1 MPENHFFIT
10 TQGPLD
16 TTIDDFWEMFYT
28 TNSEIIV
35 MLCGLVENNKIKCA
49 KYWDSNKISNFDL
62 KPINSVFEYG
72 DGIILRN
79 FNINKKMSIDI
90 CTKTVIQLHYT
101 FWEDHTAPDEASY
114 HKLINLIKIIDIYRS
129 ENRPIIVHCS
139 AGVGRTGTFIAL
151 YNLYCQIIRQKN
163 DSTKSQIEFSIMNT
177 VRKLKEMRAHLV
189 ENFDQYLFIY
199 QFVDLLL
206 KEYN

>member
-1 MPENHFFIT
+1 MIF
-10 TQGPLD
+10 
-16 TTIDDFWEMFYT
+16 
-28 TNSEIIV
+28 V
-35 MLCGLVENNKIKCA
+35 
-49 KYWDSNKISNFDL
+49 L
-62 KPINSVFEYG
+62 K
-72 DGIILRN
+72 L
-79 FNINKKMSIDI
+79 
-90 CTKTVIQLHYT
+90 
-101 FWEDHTAPDEASY
+101 
-114 HKLINLIKIIDIYRS
+114 LINLIKIIDIYRS

>member
-49 KYWDSNKISNFDL
+49 KYWDSNKINNFDL

-79 FNINKKMSIDI
+79 FNINKKMSI
-90 CTKTVIQLHYT
+90 
-101 FWEDHTAPDEASY
+101 
-114 HKLINLIKIIDIYRS
+114 
-129 ENRPIIVHCS
+129 
-139 AGVGRTGTFIAL
+139 AL
-151 YNLYCQIIRQKN
+151 YLLGRSYC
-163 DSTKSQIEFSIMNT
+163 S
-177 VRKLKEMRAHLV
+177 
-189 ENFDQYLFIY
+189 
-199 QFVDLLL
+199 
-206 KEYN
+206 

>member
-49 KYWDSNKISNFDL
+49 NYWDSNKINNFDL
-62 KPINSVFEYG
+62 KPINYVFELG
-72 DGIILRN
+72 EGIVVRN
-79 FNINKKMSIDI
+79 FYINKKKLNNFGVKS
-90 CTKTVIQLHYT
+90 VIQFHYT
-101 FWEDHTAPDEASY
+101 CWGDHTAPDETSF
-114 HKLINLIKIIDIYRS
+114 HKLINLIGNINNFRKV
-129 ENRPIIVHCS
+129 NVPIIVHCS

-151 YNLYCQIIRQKN
+151 YNLYCQIIRQIKDN
-163 DSTKSQIEFSIMNT
+163 TKSQIEFSIMNT

>member
-49 KYWDSNKISNFDL
+49 KYWDSNKINNFDL
-62 KPINSVFEYG
+62 KPINSVFEFG

-101 FWEDHTAPDEASY
+101 CWEDHTAPDETSY

-199 QFVDLLL
+199 QFVNLLL

>member
-49 KYWDSNKISNFDL
+49 KYWDSNKINNFDL
-62 KPINSVFEYG
+62 KPINSVFEFG

-79 FNINKKMSIDI
+79 FN
-90 CTKTVIQLHYT
+90 VL
-101 FWEDHTAPDEASY
+101 
-114 HKLINLIKIIDIYRS
+114 KLLSNCIILVGKIILLLMKH
-129 ENRPIIVHCS
+129 PII
-139 AGVGRTGTFIAL
+139 
-151 YNLYCQIIRQKN
+151 N
-163 DSTKSQIEFSIMNT
+163 
-177 VRKLKEMRAHLV
+177 
-189 ENFDQYLFIY
+189 
-199 QFVDLLL
+199 
-206 KEYN
+206 